1 MTLTRPA
8 ADGTAARVWQGGLAS
23 GRRGRRPLDDFGLVT
38 AGNAGG
44 PDYAEAFCR
53 GVDAVMAEEL
63 ANG

>member
-1 MTLTRPA
+1 MTPTKTA
-8 ADGTAARVWQGGLAS
+8 TDWTAARGYQDGLES
-23 GRRGRRPLDDFGLVT
+23 GRRVPRQHDYFDLVT